1 MSLHILLK
9 AAVFPWS
16 GGGREGGS
24 EFLHMGGGRVSKE
37 LIDRLESF
45 YFMLER
51 EHRELKTSHVAVGH
65 KKLV

>member
-1 MSLHILLK
+1 M
-9 AAVFPWS
+9 
-16 GGGREGGS
+16 
-24 EFLHMGGGRVSKE
+24 SKE